1 MCKYLL
7 LLLLLFAL
15 PFLGSCSAYSDHNK
29 YHNVPTHKSDNMYTP
44 YNETGEAETE
54 INSLLDIIKNEQKH
68 GLLVFGANWCHDSR
82 SLAATLDS
90 FRFKKLLKNNYEILY
105 IDVGDKDK
113 NINLIRKYG
122 VKGEFGTP
130 TVFVINSDGSVL
142 NLDTAVSWRNAHS
155 IDDDYKYEYLKSF
168 IE

>member
-7 LLLLLFAL
+7 LLSFAL

-82 SLAATLDS
+82 SFAATLDS

-122 VKGEFGTP
+122 V
-130 TVFVINSDGSVL
+130 
-142 NLDTAVSWRNAHS
+142 
-155 IDDDYKYEYLKSF
+155 
-168 IE
+168 

>member
-1 MCKYLL
+1 MCKY
-7 LLLLLFAL
+7 LLLLFAL

>member
-1 MCKYLL
+1 MCKY
-7 LLLLLFAL
+7 LLLLFAL

-29 YHNVPTHKSDNMYTP
+29 YHNVPTHKSDNMYMP

-122 VKGEFGTP
+122 VKAEFGTP

>member
-1 MCKYLL
+1 MCKY

>member
-7 LLLLLFAL
+7 LSLLTL
-15 PFLGSCSAYSDHNK
+15 PYLGSCSAYPEHNK
-29 YHNVPTHKSDNMYTP
+29 YHNVLTHQSDNIYMP

-122 VKGEFGTP
+122 VQGEFGTP
-130 TVFVINSDGSVL
+130 TVFVINSDESVL